1 MVIENFLTNKQTN
14 MTTLATYWSMT
25 INNPTEADGVL
36 IRNPNEKYIR
46 QLIWTPEVGAD
57 GTPHVQAWLRLQ
69 RNQTMAFVKK
79 LYPRAHLKPLTKEDY
94 NENTHDYAQK
104 DDETTAGHH
113 VISMNDP
120 LPGVDTILYRVIEQM
135 IAQHN
140 IFSGSLDIA
149 HVMEWSREVE
159 NNMVKERAGLEKLF
173 ISGTYDKMKRRF
185 YNEIISRILTQQHDA
200 HEDERQQ
207 ATIGVLGGVD
217 EDDEGG
223 SEGDEDEV
231 GEDDSDGGEESEVG
245 DSESDSGN
253 E

>member
-1 MVIENFLTNKQTN
+1 

-36 IRNPNEKYIR
+36 VRNPNEKYIR
-46 QLIWTPEVGAD
+46 QLIWTPEVGED

-79 LYPRAHLKPLTKEDY
+79 LYPRAHLKPLTKEGY

-120 LPGVDTILYRVIEQM
+120 LPGVDTILYRVLEQAYAESTYENKGFVQWPINDM
-135 IAQHN
+135 LKTTRA
-140 IFSGSLDIA
+140 
-149 HVMEWSREVE
+149 VE
-159 NNMVKERAGLEKLF
+159 DKMVSERAGLEKLF

-185 YNEIISRILTQQHDA
+185 YNQIMLRLNTAKQDADDDTTQ
-200 HEDERQQ
+200 EV
-207 ATIGVLGGVD
+207 TIGVLEGVD
-217 EDDEGG
+217 EDEDD
-223 SEGDEDEV
+223 SEAEDEV
-231 GEDDSDGGEESEVG
+231 SGEESDDDTEG
-245 DSESDSGN
+245 GGETTDSG

>member
-1 MVIENFLTNKQTN
+1 

-36 IRNPNEKYIR
+36 VRNPNEKYIR
-46 QLIWTPEVGAD
+46 QLIWTPEVGED

-79 LYPRAHLKPLTKEDY
+79 LYPRAHLKPLTKEGY

-120 LPGVDTILYRVIEQM
+120 LPGVDTILYRVLEEAYKESTIGNKGLIEWPETDM
-135 IAQHN
+135 LITT
-140 IFSGSLDIA
+140 
-149 HVMEWSREVE
+149 RKVE
-159 NNMVKERAGLEKLF
+159 DRLVSERAGLEKLF

-185 YNEIISRILTQQHDA
+185 YRQIILRLNTTKQDA
-200 HEDERQQ
+200 DEHTAQEV
-207 ATIGVLGGVD
+207 TIGVLGGVD
-217 EDDEGG
+217 EDEDD
-223 SEGDEDEV
+223 SEAEDEV
-231 GEDDSDGGEESEVG
+231 SGEESDDDTEG
-245 DSESDSGN
+245 GGETTDSG

>member
-1 MVIENFLTNKQTN
+1 
-14 MTTLATYWSMT
+14 MT

-36 IRNPNEKYIR
+36 VRNPNEKYIR
-46 QLIWTPEVGAD
+46 QLVWTPEVGED

-79 LYPRAHLKPLTKEDY
+79 LYPRAHLKPLTKEGY

-120 LPGVDTILYRVIEQM
+120 LPGVDTILYRVLEQ
-135 IAQHN
+135 AYTESEHENKGLVQ
-140 IFSGSLDIA
+140 
-149 HVMEWSREVE
+149 WSQSDMLHRTRIVE
-159 NNMVKERAGLEKLF
+159 DKMVSERAGLEKLF

-185 YNEIISRILTQQHDA
+185 YSQILSRILTHKQHAD
-200 HEDERQQ
+200 EDEGQQ
-207 ATIGVLGGVD
+207 VTIGVLGGVD
-217 EDDEGG
+217 EDDQGS

-231 GEDDSDGGEESEVG
+231 GEDDSDGDQVSEAS
-245 DSESDSGN
+245 DSESD
-253 E
+253 

>member
-25 INNPTEADGVL
+25 INNPTETDGVI

-46 QLIWTPEVGAD
+46 QLIWTPEVGED

-79 LYPRAHLKPLTKEDY
+79 LYPRAHLKPLTKEGY

-120 LPGVDTILYRVIEQM
+120 LPGVDTILYRVIEKM
-135 IAQHN
+135 IAEHT
-140 IFSGSLDIA
+140 IASGTIDEPHMLQWTRS
-149 HVMEWSREVE
+149 VE
-159 NNMVKERAGLEKLF
+159 SNMVKERAGLEKLF

-185 YNEIISRILTQQHDA
+185 YNEIISRVITQKQHAD
-200 HEDERQQ
+200 ENERQQ
-207 ATIGVLGGVD
+207 ATIGILEG
-217 EDDEGG
+217 EHDDQEEAIEEG
-223 SEGDEDEV
+223 S
-231 GEDDSDGGEESEVG
+231 GEESDE
-245 DSESDSGN
+245 DSEGSGSEDSEGSSGD
-253 E
+253 EVL

>member
-1 MVIENFLTNKQTN
+1 
-14 MTTLATYWSMT
+14 MT

-36 IRNPNEKYIR
+36 VRNPNEKYIR
-46 QLIWTPEVGAD
+46 QLIWTPEVGED

-79 LYPRAHLKPLTKEDY
+79 LYPRAHLKPLTKEGY

-120 LPGVDTILYRVIEQM
+120 LPGVDTILYRVLEQ
-135 IAQHN
+135 AYK
-140 IFSGSLDIA
+140 GE
-149 HVMEWSREVE
+149 EWKNDTELLRATEAVE
-159 NNMVKERAGLEKLF
+159 NQMVSERAGLEKLF

-185 YNEIISRILTQQHDA
+185 YRQIILRLNTAKQHAD
-200 HEDERQQ
+200 EDEGQQ
-207 ATIGVLGGVD
+207 VTIGVLGGVD
-217 EDDEGG
+217 EDDQGS

-231 GEDDSDGGEESEVG
+231 GEDDSDSGEGSEAS
-245 DSESDSGN
+245 DSESD
-253 E
+253 